1 MKANFLYGTEN
12 THKWKFFRSGGFD
25 QVRIETTEDLQ
36 SLEQLD
42 QKLWAVLSCPTTNVH
57 FDKKT
62 LEIIDHDHDGH
73 IRVPEIIDAV
83 KWISALLKN
92 PSEIIKSSDKLSLS
106 SINTSTELGK
116 QIYESAKKI
125 LINLGKGDSQ
135 EISAA
140 DTADLKL
147 IFANTKFNGDG
158 IISEE
163 TADDSELKKV
173 IGEIVS
179 CLSSVEDRNGKPG
192 ITHEKIE
199 AFFSDCRSYE
209 SWIKLSETNRE
220 SILPFGD
227 STPNKYELFQTVQS
241 KIDDYFTRCSLAAF
255 DEKAEES
262 LNSTHT
268 EFEDISGYELTN
280 STEGI
285 SYLPLSRIAAD
296 KPLDL
301 QNGLNPAWKEHIS
314 AFNSEIVE
322 AVFGNKSS
330 LTNSEWIQIKMKFY
344 GFKHWH
350 YEKSGIAVEP
360 LGIDRIRQLNSGTAQ
375 TELKKLVDQDLELQ
389 LESNTV
395 EQVDKLL
402 RYNRDLYILLNNFVS
417 LSNFYTRKDKSI
429 FQTGELYLDGRC
441 CELCITVDD
450 MVKHGALANLSGIYL
465 VYCNLTRNKGAEK
478 MLIAAAITNGDTDN
492 IMVGRNGIFYDREG
506 RDWEAT
512 VVKVIEHSIS
522 IRQAFWEP
530 YKRVARMISNQIEKW
545 AASKDKDIQ
554 AKSEGNVS
562 DVTAKIQTPVS
573 SVQPPAFDVGKFAGI
588 FAAIGLAIGA
598 IGGALAAI
606 LTGFL
611 SLVWWQMPM
620 ALFGLMLVIS
630 GPSML
635 LAWFKLRLRNLGPLL
650 DSNGWAVNTRA
661 KINIVFGATLT
672 HLAALPENS
681 ERSLHDPFAEKKR
694 PWKFYWFLIIVIAVS
709 IWLWYHGY
717 FEKWFGM

>member
-1 MKANFLYGTEN
+1 MKAKFLFGTEN
-12 THKWKFFRSGGFD
+12 THTWKFFRSGGFD
-25 QVRIETTEDLQ
+25 QVRIETKEDLI

-62 LEIIDHDHDGH
+62 LEIIDQDHDGH
-73 IRVPEIIDAV
+73 IRVPEIIAAV
-83 KWISALLKN
+83 KWVSALLN
-92 PSEIIKSSDKLSLS
+92 DPSQIINSSSTLQLS
-106 SINTSTELGK
+106 SINTSTDLGK
-116 QIYESAKKI
+116 QIFESAKKI
-125 LINLGKGDSQ
+125 LLNLGKGDSQ
-135 EISAA
+135 EISAN
-140 DTADLKL
+140 DTSDLKL

-158 IISEE
+158 IISED

-173 IGEIVS
+173 IGEVIS
-179 CLSSVEDRNGKPG
+179 CMNSVEDRNGKPG
-192 ITHEKIE
+192 ITIEKIN
-199 AFFSDCRSYE
+199 AFFSDCRSFE
-209 SWIKLSETNRE
+209 SWIKLSESNKE

-227 STPNKYELFQTVQS
+227 TTSNKYDVFKTVQS
-241 KIDDYFTRCSLAAF
+241 KIDDYFTRCSLASF

-262 LNSTHT
+262 LNSKHS

-285 SYLPLSRIAAD
+285 SYLPLSRISAD

-301 QNGLNPAWKEHIS
+301 AIGLNPAWKDLIAIFS
-314 AFNSEIVE
+314 SEIV
-322 AVFGNKSS
+322 VPIFGNKKS
-330 LTNSEWIQIKMKFY
+330 LTNNEWNQIKIKFSGY
-344 GFKHWH
+344 IHWQ
-350 YEKSGIAVEP
+350 YEKTGLSVES
-360 LGIDRIRQLNSGTAQ
+360 LGIERIKQLNSGTFE
-375 TELKKLVDQDLELQ
+375 TELIKLVNLDLELQ

-429 FQTGELYLDGRC
+429 FQSGELYLDGRC

-450 MVKHGALANLSGIYL
+450 MAKHSALANLSGIYL

-492 IMVGRNGIFYDREG
+492 IMVGRNGVFYDRDG
-506 RDWEAT
+506 HDWEAT

-554 AKSEGNVS
+554 AKSEGGVS
-562 DVTAKIQTPVS
+562 DVSAKIQTQSPAI
-573 SVQPPAFDVGKFAGI
+573 QPPAFDVGKFAGI

-611 SLVWWQMPM
+611 SLVWWQMPL

-672 HLAALPENS
+672 HLATLPENS

-694 PWKFYWFLIIVIAVS
+694 PWKFYWFLIIVIGVS

-717 FEKWFGM
+717 FEKWFGI